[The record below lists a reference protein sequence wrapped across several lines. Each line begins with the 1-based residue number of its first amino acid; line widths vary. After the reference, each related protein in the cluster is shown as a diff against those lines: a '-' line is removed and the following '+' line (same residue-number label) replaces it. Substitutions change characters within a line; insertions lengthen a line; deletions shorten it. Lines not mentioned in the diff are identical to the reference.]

1 MAPIDKS
8 GDGGSTGDIQ
18 VKTEPKLDETVEKGA
33 DDNQAETAKA
43 APVAEIKTEPITPAK
58 VKTEAV
64 TPAKSNSVAVGATDA
79 AGEGKNV
86 TKTETS
92 GETTGVKTEA
102 DSVLG
107 LDVLVDDTMINDLDA
122 DLINTQG
129 KTSAGTTDEKAKD
142 DKQPDAEGAP
152 AKTANA
158 EDGMA
163 KDDKTTTGD
172 DKGDKKAET
181 SADEKKSDGDDKS
194 KRLVGFVCSLSL
206 DSSVDYHVD

>member
-1 MAPIDKS
+1 MASVDKS
-8 GDGGSTGDIQ
+8 GDGGSTGGIQ
-18 VKTEPKLDETVEKGA
+18 VKTEPRLDETVEKGTE
-33 DDNQAETAKA
+33 DNQAETVKA
-43 APVAEIKTEPITPAK
+43 TSVAEIKTEPITPAK
-58 VKTEAV
+58 VKAEAV
-64 TPAKSNSVAVGATDA
+64 TPDKSGSAAVAASDA
-79 AGEGKNV
+79 AGEGKSV

-129 KTSAGTTDEKAKD
+129 KTSAGTTDEKSKD

-152 AKTANA
+152 KTASA
-158 EDGMA
+158 EDGVA

-181 SADEKKSDGDDKS
+181 SADEKKPDGDDKS

-206 DSSVDYHVD
+206 DSSVDYHVG